1 MRCHAKISLRLFAT
15 AWKTAHL
22 EVFSSL
28 IKRRNCHG
36 TPDFC
41 VFHGSFL
48 CEQGRTTRGQ
58 SPCFLPEDEQITT
71 MLIAEIRQSPSRCH
85 AEELYDN
92 GTTHLVEDA
101 PNGARFLLGFALATF
116 GSARARPI
124 TLPCGRFMTTK
135 GTTYAIGQATSNC
148 HKQSKCFY
156 ITKQINIKVSIYTN
170 LCVFLQHES

>member
-1 MRCHAKISLRLFAT
+1 MEHPIFACSM
-15 AWKTAHL
+15 A
-22 EVFSSL
+22 V
-28 IKRRNCHG
+28 
-36 TPDFC
+36 FC
-41 VFHGSFL
+41 VNKVGRHGGNPHAFSPKKTKRKGVNCRNTTKSITLPSGWFMTTTGQHIWSRAPQTRLGSFW
-48 CEQGRTTRGQ
+48 
-58 SPCFLPEDEQITT
+58 
-71 MLIAEIRQSPSRCH
+71 
-85 AEELYDN
+85 
-92 GTTHLVEDA
+92 V
-101 PNGARFLLGFALATF
+101 LLLATF

>member
-1 MRCHAKISLRLFAT
+1 MEHPIFACSM
-15 AWKTAHL
+15 A
-22 EVFSSL
+22 V
-28 IKRRNCHG
+28 
-36 TPDFC
+36 FC
-41 VFHGSFL
+41 VNKVGRHGVNPHAFSPKKNKTQRCKLPKYDKVHHVAMRKNYTTTGQHIWSKTPQTGLGSFW
-48 CEQGRTTRGQ
+48 
-58 SPCFLPEDEQITT
+58 
-71 MLIAEIRQSPSRCH
+71 A
-85 AEELYDN
+85 
-92 GTTHLVEDA
+92 
-101 PNGARFLLGFALATF
+101 LLLATF

>member
-1 MRCHAKISLRLFAT
+1 MEHPIFACSM
-15 AWKTAHL
+15 AA
-22 EVFSSL
+22 
-28 IKRRNCHG
+28 
-36 TPDFC
+36 FC
-41 VFHGSFL
+41 VNKVGQHGVNPHAFSRKKNKTQRCKLPKYDKAHHVAMRKNYTTTGQHIWSRTPQTGLGSFW
-48 CEQGRTTRGQ
+48 
-58 SPCFLPEDEQITT
+58 
-71 MLIAEIRQSPSRCH
+71 A
-85 AEELYDN
+85 
-92 GTTHLVEDA
+92 
-101 PNGARFLLGFALATF
+101 LLLATF